1 MNTTSEK
8 VTPSILDR
16 SRIVLAHGGGGQ
28 LTDQLI
34 SEVIL
39 PRLGNDTLNELDDAA
54 ILDGRIAMT
63 IDSYVVDPW
72 QFPGGDIGR
81 LAVCGTVNDLAVS
94 GAKPLGIA
102 MSLILTEGFAKRDL
116 ETILDS
122 VQQAATEAD
131 VKIVTGDTKVIP
143 GDGIFI
149 TTAGVGLRE
158 PSCKIASR
166 YIRPGDKII
175 INRPIA
181 EHGLTVMLAREMPD
195 MQTVLKTDASPL
207 NGLID
212 ILLKQIPGDAV
223 HFLRDATRSGIAGVT
238 TDIAT
243 NTGYHVMLHEPD
255 IPVDAHVQHAADML
269 GLDVLEVANE
279 GVVVAVVDPSVADK
293 AVEVMRQHPY
303 GRQACVIGE
312 VQNNRDC
319 ICEITTVIGG
329 RRIVHKP
336 YGEQLPRIC

>member
-1 MNTTSEK
+1 MNSTSEK

-34 SEVIL
+34 AEVIL

-72 QFPGGDIGR
+72 QFPGGDIGK

-122 VQQAATEAD
+122 VQEAACEAD
-131 VKIVTGDTKVIP
+131 VKIVTGDTKVIA
-143 GDGIFI
+143 GKGIFI

-158 PSCKIASR
+158 PSCKLASR
-166 YIRPGDKII
+166 YIQPGDRII

-195 MQTVLKTDASPL
+195 MMSVLKTDASPL
-207 NGLID
+207 NGLIES
-212 ILLKQIPGDAV
+212 LLKQVPQGV
-223 HFLRDATRSGIAGVT
+223 RFLRDATRSGIAGVT

-279 GVVVAVVDPSVADK
+279 GVVVAVVAPDMADQ
-293 AVEVMRQHPY
+293 AVQIMRQHPY
-303 GRQACVIGE
+303 GRQACIIGE
-312 VQNNRDC
+312 VQHNRDGL
-319 ICEITTVIGG
+319 CEITTVIGG